1 MDDIKIGQEM
11 YDKALAFINH
21 RYPTGWG
28 GCAIMYTKEGEYLTS
43 VYLESPN
50 ASAELCMETG
60 AMCEAQK
67 FNLHITHSLCMSRQN
82 ENERPAILTACGIC
96 QERLYYWGKDVK
108 VAVTNPNNKIIFK
121 TLEELSPFYWA
132 NAFKEEK

>member
-11 YDKALAFINH
+11 YDKAVAFINN

-28 GCAIMYTKEGEYLTS
+28 GCAIMYTKEGEYLIS

-67 FNLHITHSLCMSRQN
+67 FNLHITHSLCISRHN
-82 ENERPAILTACGIC
+82 ENERPAILTACGIW

-108 VAVTNPNNKIIFK
+108 VAVTNPNNEIIFK

-132 NAFKEEK
+132 NAFKEEN

>member
-1 MDDIKIGQEM
+1 MDDIKIGQGM
-11 YDKALAFINH
+11 YDKAVAFINN

-28 GCAIMYTKEGEYLTS
+28 GCAIMYTKEGEYLIS

-67 FNLHITHSLCMSRQN
+67 FNLHITHSLCISRQN
-82 ENERPAILTACGIC
+82 ENEMPDILTACGIC
-96 QERLYYWGKDVK
+96 QERLHYWGKDVK
-108 VAVTNPNNKIIFK
+108 VAVTNPNNEIIFK
-121 TLEELSPFYWA
+121 TLEELSPFYWT
-132 NAFKEEK
+132 NAFREEK